1 MTDDVYVP
9 INSNEEFHWVLVV
22 VPLKERC
29 IKVYDSMSSSRSNR
43 KLSFELQKLST
54 MSPKYLELSESFSKK
69 SKPTGQFLNV
79 IKEIT
84 NLTHSKSDMLLV
96 LPNKKAV
103 VCKYHIIFLSY
114 DYQNVML
121 LNFLIDDISCRDCRL
136 FVVAY
141 AEFLSNVLE
150 VPPCGIVLTPFA

>member
-1 MTDDVYVP
+1 MLPRKEQIVT
-9 INSNEEFHWVLVV
+9 H
-22 VPLKERC
+22 LKS
-29 IKVYDSMSSSRSNR
+29 V
-43 KLSFELQKLST
+43 
-54 MSPKYLELSESFSKK
+54 
-69 SKPTGQFLNV
+69 
-79 IKEIT
+79 
-84 NLTHSKSDMLLV
+84 MLLV

-150 VPPCGIVLTPFA
+150 VPPCGISVDTLRMRYASLLWNYEILKPRSGYVSYNEDPQRPIPKEKVR